1 MAPCPAS
8 SSGSRPFPA
17 QSSMSCEPSVLIE
30 AQGGKTDRRLVKHV
44 QSLNNHSTLVRLDD
58 CDYSLELVYAL
69 KLLS

>member
-1 MAPCPAS
+1 
-8 SSGSRPFPA
+8 
-17 QSSMSCEPSVLIE
+17 MSCEPSVLIE

>member
-17 QSSMSCEPSVLIE
+17 QSSMSCKPSVLIE

-44 QSLNNHSTLVRLDD
+44 QSLNNHSTLVRLDNRN
-58 CDYSLELVYAL
+58 YSLELVYAL